1 MVRCLIDTPPF
12 LILQKK
18 FLKPSIELHR
28 GFQSKLCQVRP
39 KVSNGVVIIVSEEQE
54 QQQQEGTV
62 KETQYVCT
70 VTNCWVSNHKTQSKF
85 THFMTFLQAKADS
98 YYSSMN
104 SIFFFTKVC
113 TNCSRPKQ
121 PIRDVELDSAGCS
134 HPDYREVKRADLSS

>member
-18 FLKPSIELHR
+18 FFKPSIELHH
-28 GFQSKLCQVRP
+28 GFQSKLCQVQP
-39 KVSNGVVIIVSEEQE
+39 QVSNGVVIIVSEEQE

-70 VTNCWVSNHKTQSKF
+70 VTDCCVSNHKTQSKF

-104 SIFFFTKVC
+104 SIFF
-113 TNCSRPKQ
+113 SPKFAQ
-121 PIRDVELDSAGCS
+121 TALGPNS
-134 HPDYREVKRADLSS
+134 LSGMWS